1 MTGEALPLEIKGLD
15 RAVLARDRSLPQPG
29 DREPAPGD
37 LVLLQSFLNTHF
49 DLVNDWGADLIDT
62 PPRLLAWFG
71 ARGLLGRR
79 RDRVTRS
86 QVEDVHAFRDGLRE
100 LARMNGD
107 ADFRPRSSALA
118 GINRVAD
125 RAPLAI
131 HIGPERLALAPQTG
145 RAVDNALGV
154 LLAIATHA
162 MIDGR
167 WSRLKVCPGDHC
179 GWVFYDHSRNGS
191 GRWCSMAVCGG
202 RTKARAHYHRR
213 RGVRG

>member
-1 MTGEALPLEIKGLD
+1 MTGEALPVQIKGLD
-15 RAVLARDRSLPQPG
+15 RAALGRDRSLPQPG

-49 DLVNDWGADLIDT
+49 DLVNDWGADLIET
-62 PPRLLAWFG
+62 PPRLLTWFG

-79 RDRVTRS
+79 RDRVTRG
-86 QVEDVHAFRDGLRE
+86 QVADVLAFREGLRE

-107 ADFRPRSSALA
+107 ADFRPGVSVLA
-118 GINRVAD
+118 GITQVTD

-131 HIGPERLALAPQTG
+131 HIGAEQLALVPQTG
-145 RAVDNALGV
+145 HALDTALGV

-162 MIDGR
+162 MIDGS

-179 GWVFYDHSRNGS
+179 GWVFYDHSRNRS

-202 RTKARAHYHRR
+202 RVKARAHYRR
-213 RGVRG
+213 RREGGD